1 MIIAIMTILNALLVL
16 TLVMLFV
23 FLGLPMIFP
32 GAPFIP
38 SYRRKSKNKLL
49 TIIDYVSSIAPG
61 KKMVD
66 VGSGDGRVVIEFAKK
81 GYDAT
86 GIEFNPFLVF
96 WSKLKIKQNGL
107 KNARIIRQNFWK
119 ADFSDYDVIF
129 IFQLTSVN
137 LLLVDKFRKELKT
150 GAIIVSAGFKLF
162 NAELIKQEGIFGVYR
177 IKSN

>member
-16 TLVMLFV
+16 VLVMLFV
-23 FLGLPMIFP
+23 FMGLPMVYP

-38 SYRRKSKNKLL
+38 SYRRKNKIQG
-49 TIIDYVSSIAPG
+49 IIDYVSTIAPG

-81 GYDAT
+81 GFDAT

-96 WSKLKIKQNGL
+96 WSRLNIKRLGL

-137 LLLVDKFRKELKT
+137 LLLVDKFRQELKT
-150 GAIIVSAGFKLF
+150 GAVIVSAGFKLF